1 MEYVPEGGNV
11 EKTLMLVGKG
21 ITYDTGGA
29 DIKAGGIMAGMSR
42 DKGGASDVAG
52 IVKTIS
58 MLKPKNL
65 KVRMICRCSFHSY
78 AIKFSHQGCWGDG
91 HGEEQCGRG
100 VLRR

>member
-1 MEYVPEGGNV
+1 MLYLIYSAFPQGRVIWMEYVPEGGKV

-65 KVRMICRCSFHSY
+65 KVRIISTF
-78 AIKFSHQGCWGDG
+78 F
-91 HGEEQCGRG
+91 
-100 VLRR
+100 

>member
-1 MEYVPEGGNV
+1 MPEGGKV
-11 EKTLMLVGKG
+11 DKTLMLVGKG

-52 IVKTIS
+52 IMKTIS

-65 KVRMICRCSFHSY
+65 KVFYQTNSTLYISFINLYPYRWS
-78 AIKFSHQGCWGDG
+78 
-91 HGEEQCGRG
+91 EQWPW
-100 VLRR
+100 

>member
-1 MEYVPEGGNV
+1 MEYVPEGGKV

-65 KVRMICRCSFHSY
+65 KVRMICRLRNLQFSFLC
-78 AIKFSHQGCWGDG
+78 HQIFPSRSL
-91 HGEEQCGRG
+91 GRWPW
-100 VLRR
+100 

>member
-1 MEYVPEGGNV
+1 MLQLIYIAFPQGRVIWMEYVPEGGKV

-65 KVRMICRCSFHSY
+65 KVRIISTF
-78 AIKFSHQGCWGDG
+78 F
-91 HGEEQCGRG
+91 
-100 VLRR
+100 

>member
-1 MEYVPEGGNV
+1 MEYMPEGGKV
-11 EKTLMLVGKG
+11 DKTLMLVGKG

-52 IVKTIS
+52 IMKTIS

-65 KVRMICRCSFHSY
+65 KVFYQTNSTLYISFINLYPYRWS
-78 AIKFSHQGCWGDG
+78 
-91 HGEEQCGRG
+91 EQWPW
-100 VLRR
+100 

>member
-1 MEYVPEGGNV
+1 MEYVPEGGKV

-29 DIKAGGIMAGMSR
+29 DIKVGGLMVGMSR

-52 IVKTIS
+52 ILKTIS

-65 KVRMICRCSFHSY
+65 KVFYQSNSTLY
-78 AIKFSHQGCWGDG
+78 LYDS
-91 HGEEQCGRG
+91 
-100 VLRR
+100 

>member
-1 MEYVPEGGNV
+1 MIWLEYVPEGGKV

-52 IVKTIS
+52 IMKTVS

-65 KVRMICRCSFHSY
+65 KVRQRAVIF
-78 AIKFSHQGCWGDG
+78 
-91 HGEEQCGRG
+91 
-100 VLRR
+100 V

>member
-1 MEYVPEGGNV
+1 MPEGGKV

-52 IVKTIS
+52 IMKTIS

-65 KVRMICRCSFHSY
+65 KVFYQTDLTLYCTLVLISFICSFHLS
-78 AIKFSHQGCWGDG
+78 ICIRWS
-91 HGEEQCGRG
+91 EQWPW
-100 VLRR
+100 